1 MRRPPPLPDEL
12 QASII
17 ATPTTRPRRLRIGPS
32 TATPASRRTTA
43 SKRPMIPSSHSLTFV
58 TNPLQ
63 ESVLLPIEVRD
74 SHVDDHDAADVPQ
87 LAAASPGLSGAD
99 VVSVPNVTTAAN
111 NSGKSTM
118 ARVHLSLAVTT
129 APTPRTARLPTPRT
143 KSREI
148 AAAAAPKLP
157 KLHLNRSAFD
167 YGMLGSA
174 RRMLAPESRVRDT

>member
-43 SKRPMIPSSHSLTFV
+43 SERPMIPSSHSLTFV

-74 SHVDDHDAADVPQ
+74 SRVDDHDAADVPQ
-87 LAAASPGLSGAD
+87 LAAVSPGLSSAD
-99 VVSVPNVTTAAN
+99 VVSAPNVTTAAN
-111 NSGKSTM
+111 NSGKSM
-118 ARVHLSLAVTT
+118 ARVHLSLAVAT

-143 KSREI
+143 KSRET

-167 YGMLGSA
+167 YGMLDSA
-174 RRMLAPESRVRDT
+174 RRMLPPESRVRDT